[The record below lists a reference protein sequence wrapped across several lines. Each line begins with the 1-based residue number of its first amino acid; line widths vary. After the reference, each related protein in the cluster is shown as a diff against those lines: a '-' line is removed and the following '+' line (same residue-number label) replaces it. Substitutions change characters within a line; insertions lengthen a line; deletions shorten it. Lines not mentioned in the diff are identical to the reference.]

1 MKNKKII
8 WIIGL
13 VLLIDIF
20 SKLLVSKFMIE
31 NQSIKIIDNFFYLT
45 YAHNTGVAFSF
56 LSGNIPFIV
65 GMTFIV
71 IVLMIKYVYSKKLS
85 EFEFVSYGL
94 VIGGAIGNLIDR
106 VVYGYVIDFIDI
118 YIFGYD
124 YPIFNIA
131 DSCIVVGIIII
142 FIISIKEESS
152 DRNEISCRKTR

>member
-65 GMTFIV
+65 VMTFIV

-85 EFEFVSYGL
+85 KFEFVSYGL

>member
-65 GMTFIV
+65 VMTFIV